1 MRNPRRASGQKG
13 LFAFDPDTLHQIAR
27 RAVGKPSHD
36 EMVQAVVDGCIEE
49 YGELIQPQEWI
60 FNCAGGAVGVMKL
73 LHASLSEYV
82 LIFGSAI
89 GTEGYSGRYR
99 VGIHDFMLAGEMW
112 TYTDDKLGERVVS
125 RPGDAAYLA
134 PERVK
139 GYKLPE
145 GGWMLEYGRGP
156 IPTVLPFGL
165 ADSIFSMVDVE
176 NIWRTVST
184 YGKLTIKNLLRGK
197 I

>member
-1 MRNPRRASGQKG
+1 MRNPKPQRKQSRYV
-13 LFAFDPDTLHQIAR
+13 FDPETLHRIAKLG
-27 RAVGKPSHD
+27 VGKPHD
-36 EMVQAVVDGCIEE
+36 EMVRAVVEGLERE
-49 YGELIQPQEWI
+49 YGDWIRPQEWI

-82 LIFGSAI
+82 LIFGSPI
-89 GTEGYSGRYR
+89 GTEGFSGRYK

-112 TYTDDKLGERVVS
+112 TYHDDNVGQRIVS
-125 RPGDAAYLA
+125 RPGDAAYLS

-156 IPTVLPFGL
+156 IPTVLGFGL
-165 ADSIFSMVDVE
+165 ADAVFSMVDGKMV
-176 NIWRTVST
+176 WDTVFN
-184 YGKLTIKNLLRGK
+184 YGKLTVRNLLRGK

>member
-1 MRNPRRASGQKG
+1 MRNFRRSAPQGRY
-13 LFAFDPDTLHQIAR
+13 AFDPEVLHQVAR
-27 RAVGKPSHD
+27 TAVGKPHD
-36 EMVQAVVDGCIEE
+36 AMVQTVVDGLTEE
-49 YGELIQPQEWI
+49 YGELIQPQDWI

-73 LHASLSEYV
+73 LHASLSEYI

-89 GTEGYSGRYR
+89 GTEGFSGRYR
-99 VGIHDFMLAGEMW
+99 VGIHDFMLSGEMW
-112 TYTDDKLGERVVS
+112 TYTDDRIDTRVVS
-125 RPGDAAYLA
+125 RPGDAAYLS

-139 GYKLPE
+139 GYRLPE

-156 IPTVLPFGL
+156 IPTVLGFGL
-165 ADSIFSMVDVE
+165 ADAIFSMVDPKMV
-176 NIWRTVST
+176 WDTVTT